1 MLNEEQKYIQKQKR
15 KKILITGILIVIGLF
30 VIVGLVTFI
39 LSAIKNHNE
48 DQRRAELEKQ
58 QKSYN
63 FVEPDYNLNIYDD
76 KEYMQL
82 DRSVHFNDNGA
93 VTVITDENYAD
104 YPAEILFMR
113 DVINYITDGDY
124 ISYKS
129 IFTDDYVK
137 NYGDKLHEFTMQEVY
152 NIELEFLEYT
162 TTGNT
167 TTSAIE
173 VSYQVRNNNGTF
185 RQDIDANDPGR
196 LPVIYRLLT
205 TKDPATGNSVIKVTD
220 LLTYNQY
227 MSGLY

>member
-137 NYGDKLHEFTMQEVY
+137 NYGDKLHEFTMQQLYGV
-152 NIELEFLEYT
+152 ELEIIDSEQSGDIT
-162 TTGNT
+162 N
-167 TTSAIE
+167 SAVKVTYYI
-173 VSYQVRNNNGTF
+173 RHNNGTF
-185 RQDIDANDPGR
+185 RNDLGEDQA
-196 LPVIYRLLT
+196 LPVVYELISSP
-205 TKDPATGNSVIKVTD
+205 DQNTGDNEIKVSK

-227 MSGLY
+227 KSGLY